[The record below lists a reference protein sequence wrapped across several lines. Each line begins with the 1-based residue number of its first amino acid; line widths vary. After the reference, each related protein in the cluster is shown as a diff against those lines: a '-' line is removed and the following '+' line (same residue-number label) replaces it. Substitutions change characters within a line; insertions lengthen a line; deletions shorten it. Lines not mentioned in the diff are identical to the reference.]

1 MRLEKFLEKYD
12 GSPITVKE
20 LAKALN
26 KSVGTIQN
34 NKKSYIEKGVVF
46 KHGSVGTTIKDKKLA
61 KLTNSN
67 SSTLKITPRVY
78 RSVCNYISKY
88 LGTLPSFVVSSD
100 VYNASVSKRL
110 SLSSA
115 KTYLERAHEAKSV
128 KVHDR
133 RIISN
138 TLLELRNLTRST
150 LTEEERTSISEVFL
164 KVTGHTPDEEQIKAV
179 SMMARTLTKTR
190 SLTYVQARAGASKT
204 TCINVL
210 TEYLKVN
217 FNTKCHAVTFT
228 RKASKELNYSKTLHK
243 LVKDLLDIEDMKKH
257 TEVSLKY
264 EVEKAIYEGVID
276 KLPHLIVDEYGT
288 MSNTM
293 MDIAKML
300 SDNVIFVGDTAQ
312 IVQNKSF
319 IGTCLCSL
327 TKQYRFLRSVDNSQ
341 ARISDARFD
350 NDYEAM
356 KEVLKSK
363 MVGVFEGKLK
373 YRTEDTKKVAYTD
386 YKGAFSHLDGILNRY
401 RDSDSLIVAYSLN
414 AVEEINVVMNGS
426 KDIKEG
432 SKVSISQSQYKPTEV
447 VAGTLGRVVKVHDK
461 VASIF
466 TDDCE
471 IVDINVS
478 SLKLAYAMTT
488 LSAQGSSA
496 KRVLYVHG
504 TAPQEHKLSD
514 AYVGPTRAE
523 VGWEV
528 ISRDFVDCEINNF
541 FSVLDMKEGNRNT
554 SIYETSVALGGIIRE
569 ANYDMSE
576 AEPTILSGLK
586 VKTHEPAKETVETKT
601 NNYCCVLIA
610 RDGGYIFPK
619 AEDRNLARGQA
630 EELLKTSKGYLAEE
644 LKGGDRI
651 VIDCD
656 SRETVDAFK
665 KYADITEAYVSDN
678 SMHLVFTVDR
688 LFPRITGKK
697 DLDLLGNKVHSLRLE
712 KPNKTPNNKKA
723 IPLPQEVLEL
733 LCEYHPKLKEI

>member
-1 MRLEKFLEKYD
+1 MKLERFLESYD

-20 LAKALN
+20 LAKTLN

-34 NKKSYIEKGVVF
+34 NKKEYTEKGIVF
-46 KHGSVGTTIKDKKLA
+46 KHGAIGKTIKDKKLS

-67 SSTLKITPRVY
+67 SNTLKVMPKVY
-78 RSVCNYISKY
+78 RSVCNFISIK
-88 LGTLPSFVVSSD
+88 LGLLPKFIVASD
-100 VYNASVSKRL
+100 VYNASVSKQL
-110 SLSSA
+110 TLSSA
-115 KTYLERAHEAKSV
+115 KVYLERAYEANNV
-128 KVHDR
+128 KVHDK
-133 RIISN
+133 RIISSV
-138 TLLELRNLTRST
+138 LLELRNLTRSS
-150 LTEEERTSISEVFL
+150 LTEEEEKDITEVFL
-164 KVTGHTPDEEQIKAV
+164 RVTGHTPDKEQVRAI

-210 TEYLKVN
+210 AEYLSVY

-228 RKASKELNYSKTLHK
+228 RKASKELTCSKTLHK
-243 LVKDLLDIEDMKKH
+243 LVKDLLKLEDMNNR
-257 TEVSLKY
+257 TEYNLKY
-264 EVEKAIYEGVID
+264 EVEKAIYEGTLD

-312 IVQNKSF
+312 IVQNQSF
-319 IGTCLCSL
+319 TGSCLCSL
-327 TKQYRFLRSVDNSQ
+327 TKQYRFLGSADSSQ
-341 ARISDARFD
+341 VSISDARFA

-363 MVGVFEGKLK
+363 MVGVFSGKLK
-373 YRTEDTKKVAYTD
+373 YRSEGTKKVPYTD
-386 YKGAFSHLDGILNRY
+386 YKDAFNHLSSILDAY
-401 RDSDSLIVAYSLN
+401 KDRDSLVVSYSLN
-414 AVEEINVVMNGS
+414 AVEELNVVMNGS
-426 KDIKEG
+426 QDIKEG
-432 SKVSISQSQYKPTEV
+432 SKVSITQSLYRPDV
-447 VAGTLGRVVKVHDK
+447 SAGTLGRVVKVHDS
-461 VASIF
+461 VATVF
-466 TDDCE
+466 TEDCE
-471 IVDINVS
+471 MVKVELTD
-478 SLKLAYAMTT
+478 LKLAYAMTT

-523 VGWEV
+523 VDWEV

-569 ANYDMSE
+569 ADYDMSE

-601 NNYCCVLIA
+601 NNYCCILIA

-619 AEDRNLARGQA
+619 AEDRNLTRGEA

-665 KYADITEAYVSDN
+665 KYADTTEAYVSDD
-678 SMHLVFTVDR
+678 SMHLVFTVDK

-712 KPNKTPNNKKA
+712 KPNKTPNNKEA

>member
-1 MRLEKFLEKYD
+1 MKLERFLESYD
-12 GSPITVKE
+12 GSPVTVKE
-20 LAKALN
+20 LAKTLN

-34 NKKSYIEKGVVF
+34 NKKEYIEKGIVF
-46 KHGSVGTTIKDKKLA
+46 KHGAIGKTIKDKKLS

-67 SSTLKITPRVY
+67 SNTLKVMPKVY
-78 RSVCNYISKY
+78 RSVCNFISIK
-88 LGTLPSFVVSSD
+88 LGILPKFIVSSD
-100 VYNASVSKRL
+100 VYDASVSKQL
-110 SLSSA
+110 TLVGA
-115 KTYLERAHEAKSV
+115 KTYLERALESKST
-128 KVHDR
+128 KVQDKPLIR
-133 RIISN
+133 GV
-138 TLLELRNLTRST
+138 LYELEHMTRLS
-150 LTEEERTSISEVFL
+150 LTEEEKNNITEVFL
-164 KVTGHTPDEEQIKAV
+164 RVTGHTPDEEQIRAV
-179 SMMARTLTKTR
+179 SLMARTLTKVR

-210 TEYLKVN
+210 AEYLKVN

-228 RKASKELNYSKTLHK
+228 RKASKELTCSKTLHK
-243 LVKDLLDIEDMKKH
+243 LVKDLLKLEDMNNR
-257 TEVSLKY
+257 TEYDLKY
-264 EVEKAIYEGVID
+264 EVEKAIYEGTLD

-312 IVQNKSF
+312 IVQNQSF
-319 IGTCLCSL
+319 TGSCLCSL
-327 TKQYRFLRSVDNSQ
+327 TKQYRFLGSADSSQ
-341 ARISDARFD
+341 VSISDARFA

-363 MVGVFEGKLK
+363 MVGVFSGKLK
-373 YRTEDTKKVAYTD
+373 YRSEGTKKVPYTD
-386 YKGAFSHLDGILNRY
+386 YKDAFNHLSSILDAY
-401 RDSDSLIVAYSLN
+401 KDKDSLVVSYSLN
-414 AVEEINVVMNGS
+414 AVEELNTVMNGS
-426 KDIKEG
+426 EDIKEG
-432 SKVSISQSQYKPTEV
+432 SKVSITQSLYRPDV
-447 VAGTLGRVVKVHDK
+447 SAGTLGRVVKVHDK
-461 VASIF
+461 VATVF
-466 TDDCE
+466 TEDCE
-471 IVDINVS
+471 MVKVELTD
-478 SLKLAYAMTT
+478 LKLAYAMTT

-576 AEPTILSGLK
+576 AKATILSGLK
-586 VKTHEPAKETVETKT
+586 TDGVKVHDTVETKT

-619 AEDRNLARGQA
+619 AEDRNLTRGQA

-665 KYADITEAYVSDN
+665 KYADITEAYVSDD

-712 KPNKTPNNKKA
+712 KPNKTPNNKEA